1 MKPVD
6 LSVLI
11 DSGIDCM
18 DPEYGI
24 CLIESKYYV
33 NDPEKAIVWDH
44 VKPRMDYWFSEKNF
58 EYPGELVWALGNAG
72 FAVEESHD
80 ASDFQITGLLP
91 GYCWPWELEGNNET
105 D

>member
-11 DSGIDCM
+11 DSGIDVDDKDM
-18 DPEYGI
+18 RDVYYNPTHFSVDLY
-24 CLIESKYYV
+24 IERRS
-33 NDPEKAIVWDH
+33 
-44 VKPRMDYWFSEKNF
+44 KPRMDYWFSEKNF